1 MRKLIAVV
9 LAAAAMLA
17 FLTPAFAERA
27 KSRISQA
34 TQPSRSYEQCHS
46 LALQR
51 GLTVN
56 RRDRWPLDEFIAGCL
71 SGKIR

>member
-9 LAAAAMLA
+9 LAATAMLA

-27 KSRISQA
+27 RSRI
-34 TQPSRSYEQCHS
+34 TQPQPGRSYEQCHS

-56 RRDRWPLDEFIAGCL
+56 RRDRWQLDEFISGCL